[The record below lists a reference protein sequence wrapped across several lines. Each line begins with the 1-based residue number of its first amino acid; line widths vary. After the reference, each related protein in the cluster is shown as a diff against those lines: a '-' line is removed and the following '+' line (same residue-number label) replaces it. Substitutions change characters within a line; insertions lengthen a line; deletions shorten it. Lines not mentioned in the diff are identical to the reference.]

1 MNILGKIW
9 NGFCWLWVGL
19 FLLGVPSGVLMYFTE
34 PDVTFTESIGVAIF
48 CIPLAWMFYAIGP
61 KKSRDK
67 RIEEMRAIAERAA
80 KKKEAEEKEAK
91 EKKEAEEKE
100 AKEKKEAEEKK
111 AKEMEKEVNY
121 INEMLEMIAKGLD
134 YSLVENKMRV
144 FKHHKNSEDLK
155 KIEDFISKGH
165 EAKKL
170 AAEEKKAKE
179 KKGEENLIQEIKK
192 MISNN
197 QDYKLVQE
205 KMMPF
210 KHVKKSEIKNIES
223 YITEGQA
230 KEEEDRIRALCD
242 DEDQFKS
249 YKKGKI
255 CLGMHIEV
263 VKEIKG
269 YKYDEKRNI
278 SADKETYK
286 YKYGKFTTSRG
297 NKRYKLEVTYENDR
311 VVSFKDL

>member
-19 FLLGVPSGVLMYFTE
+19 FLLGVPSGILMYFTE
-34 PDVTFTESIGVAIF
+34 PDVTFFESIGVAIF

-80 KKKEAEEKEAK
+80 KKKEAEEK
-91 EKKEAEEKE
+91 
-100 AKEKKEAEEKK
+100 K

-121 INEMLEMIAKGLD
+121 INEMLEMIDKGLD

-170 AAEEKKAKE
+170 AAEEKEAKE
-179 KKGEENLIQEIKK
+179 KKDEENLIQEIKK

-197 QDYKLVQE
+197 LDYKLVQE
-205 KMMPF
+205 KMIPF

>member
-9 NGFCWLWVGL
+9 IGFCWLWVGL
-19 FLLGVPSGVLMYFTE
+19 FLLGVPGGVLMYFTE
-34 PDVTFTESIGVAIF
+34 PDVTFFESIGMAIIF
-48 CIPLAWMFYAIGP
+48 IPLAWVFYAIGP
-61 KKSRDK
+61 KKIRDK
-67 RIEEMRAIAERAA
+67 RILEMKAIADRATQ
-80 KKKEAEEKEAK
+80 KKA
-91 EKKEAEEKE
+91 
-100 AKEKKEAEEKK
+100 AEEKK
-111 AKEMEKEVNY
+111 AREKEEEATL
-121 INEMLEMIAKGLD
+121 IQEMLEMINQGSD
-134 YSLVENKMRV
+134 YNLVENKMRV
-144 FKHHKNSEDLK
+144 FKHHKNSENLK
-155 KIEDFISKGH
+155 KIENYISKGH
-165 EAKKL
+165 EAKKK

-179 KKGEENLIQEIKK
+179 E
-192 MISNN
+192 
-197 QDYKLVQE
+197 
-205 KMMPF
+205 
-210 KHVKKSEIKNIES
+210 
-223 YITEGQA
+223 

-263 VKEIKG
+263 VQEIKG

-278 SADKETYK
+278 SPDKETYK

>member
-19 FLLGVPSGVLMYFTE
+19 FLLGVPGGVLMYFTE
-34 PDVTFTESIGVAIF
+34 PDVTFLESIGVAIF
-48 CIPLAWMFYAIGP
+48 SIPLAWIFYSIGP

-67 RIEEMRAIAERAA
+67 RIEEMKAIAERAA
-80 KKKEAEEKEAK
+80 KKKEAEERE
-91 EKKEAEEKE
+91 
-100 AKEKKEAEEKK
+100 
-111 AKEMEKEVNY
+111 AKEMEKEANY
-121 INEMLEMIAKGLD
+121 INEMLEMITEGLD

-144 FKHHKNSEDLK
+144 FKHHKNSDGLK
-155 KIEDFISKGH
+155 KIEDYISKGH
-165 EAKKL
+165 EAKKK
-170 AAEEKKAKE
+170 AAEEKEAKE
-179 KKGEENLIQEIKK
+179 KKDEDALIQEINK
-192 MISNN
+192 MISSN

-210 KHVKKSEIKNIES
+210 KHVQKSEIKNIES
-223 YITEGQA
+223 YISEGHA
-230 KEEEDRIRALCD
+230 KDEEDRIRALCD

>member
-1 MNILGKIW
+1 MNILRKIW

-80 KKKEAEEKEAK
+80 KKKEAEEK
-91 EKKEAEEKE
+91 
-100 AKEKKEAEEKK
+100 K

-170 AAEEKKAKE
+170 AAEEKEAKE
-179 KKGEENLIQEIKK
+179 KKDEENLIQEIKK

-197 QDYKLVQE
+197 LDYKLVQE
-205 KMMPF
+205 KMIPF

>member
-1 MNILGKIW
+1 MNILRKIW
-9 NGFCWLWVGL
+9 NGFCWLCVGL
-19 FLLGVPSGVLMYFTE
+19 FLLGVPSSVLMYFTE
-34 PDVTFTESIGVAIF
+34 PDATFFESIGVAIF

-61 KKSRDK
+61 KKSRDI
-67 RIEEMRAIAERAA
+67 RIEEMKAIAERAA
-80 KKKEAEEKEAK
+80 KKKVAED
-91 EKKEAEEKE
+91 
-100 AKEKKEAEEKK
+100 KK
-111 AKEMEKEVNY
+111 AKAIEMEAKYIDEMLKM
-121 INEMLEMIAKGLD
+121 INEGLN
-134 YSLVENKMRV
+134 YSRVEKKMRV

-155 KIEDFISKGH
+155 KIKNYILKGH
-165 EAKKL
+165 E
-170 AAEEKKAKE
+170 EKEAKE
-179 KKGEENLIQEIKK
+179 KKDEDTLIQEIKK

-255 CLGMHIEV
+255 CLGMHIEL
-263 VKEIKG
+263 VKDIKG

-297 NKRYKLEVTYENDR
+297 NERYKLEVTYENNR

>member
-9 NGFCWLWVGL
+9 NGFCWLWMGL
-19 FLLGVPSGVLMYFTE
+19 FLLGVPGGVLMYFTE
-34 PDVTFTESIGVAIF
+34 PDVTFFESIGVAIF
-48 CIPLAWMFYAIGP
+48 CIPLAWMFYVIGP

-80 KKKEAEEKEAK
+80 KKKEAEEQ
-91 EKKEAEEKE
+91 
-100 AKEKKEAEEKK
+100 K
-111 AKEMEKEVNY
+111 AKEIKKEVKH

-170 AAEEKKAKE
+170 AAEEKEAKE
-179 KKGEENLIQEIKK
+179 KKDEENLIQEIKK

-197 QDYKLVQE
+197 LDYKLVQE
-205 KMMPF
+205 KMIPF

-223 YITEGQA
+223 YITEGQV

>member
-19 FLLGVPSGVLMYFTE
+19 FLLGVPSGILMYFTE
-34 PDVTFTESIGVAIF
+34 PDVTFFESIGVAIF

-61 KKSRDK
+61 KNSRDK
-67 RIEEMRAIAERAA
+67 RIEEMKAIAERAA
-80 KKKEAEEKEAK
+80 KKKAADDKKAKAIEKEAK
-91 EKKEAEEKE
+91 
-100 AKEKKEAEEKK
+100 
-111 AKEMEKEVNY
+111 Y
-121 INEMLEMIAKGLD
+121 IDELLEMVNEGLN
-134 YSLVENKMRV
+134 YSRVEKKMRV
-144 FKHHKNSEDLK
+144 FKHHKNSDDLK
-155 KIEDFISKGH
+155 KIKDYILKGH
-165 EAKKL
+165 E
-170 AAEEKKAKE
+170 EKEAKE
-179 KKGEENLIQEIKK
+179 KKDEDTLIQEIKK

-210 KHVKKSEIKNIES
+210 KHVKESEIKNIES

-249 YKKGKI
+249 YKKGKV

-286 YKYGKFTTSRG
+286 YKYGMFTTSRG

>member
-1 MNILGKIW
+1 MNILRKIW

-80 KKKEAEEKEAK
+80 KKKEAEEK
-91 EKKEAEEKE
+91 
-100 AKEKKEAEEKK
+100 K

-179 KKGEENLIQEIKK
+179 KKDEENLIQEIKK

-210 KHVKKSEIKNIES
+210 KHVKESEIKNIES

>member
-19 FLLGVPSGVLMYFTE
+19 FLLGVPGGVLMYFTE
-34 PDVTFTESIGVAIF
+34 PDVTFFESIGVAIF
-48 CIPLAWMFYAIGP
+48 CIPLAWMFYVIGP

-80 KKKEAEEKEAK
+80 KKKEAEEQ
-91 EKKEAEEKE
+91 
-100 AKEKKEAEEKK
+100 K
-111 AKEMEKEVNY
+111 AKEIKKEVKY

-170 AAEEKKAKE
+170 AAEEKEAKE
-179 KKGEENLIQEIKK
+179 KK
-192 MISNN
+192 
-197 QDYKLVQE
+197 D
-205 KMMPF
+205 
-210 KHVKKSEIKNIES
+210 
-223 YITEGQA
+223 
-230 KEEEDRIRALCD
+230 EEDRIRALCD

>member
-19 FLLGVPSGVLMYFTE
+19 FLLGVPGGILMYFTE
-34 PDVTFTESIGVAIF
+34 PDVTFFESIGVAIF
-48 CIPLAWMFYAIGP
+48 CIPLAWIFYAIGP

-67 RIEEMRAIAERAA
+67 RIEEMKAIAERAA
-80 KKKEAEEKEAK
+80 KKKAAEKNEAK
-91 EKKEAEEKE
+91 I
-100 AKEKKEAEEKK
+100 
-111 AKEMEKEVNY
+111 
-121 INEMLEMIAKGLD
+121 INEMLEMINEGKN
-134 YSLVENKMRV
+134 YYFVEKKMRV

-155 KIEDFISKGH
+155 KIEDYISKGH
-165 EAKKL
+165 EAKKKD
-170 AAEEKKAKE
+170 EDT
-179 KKGEENLIQEIKK
+179 LIQEIKK

-197 QDYKLVQE
+197 QDYKLVQK
-205 KMMPF
+205 KMKPF
-210 KHVKKSEIKNIES
+210 KHVKKSVIENIES

-249 YKKGKI
+249 YEKGKI
-255 CLGMHIEV
+255 CLGMHIKV

-269 YKYDEKRNI
+269 DKYDEKRNI
-278 SADKETYK
+278 SSDKETYK

-297 NKRYKLEVTYENDR
+297 NERYELEVTYENDR

>member
-1 MNILGKIW
+1 
-9 NGFCWLWVGL
+9 
-19 FLLGVPSGVLMYFTE
+19 
-34 PDVTFTESIGVAIF
+34 
-48 CIPLAWMFYAIGP
+48 
-61 KKSRDK
+61 
-67 RIEEMRAIAERAA
+67 
-80 KKKEAEEKEAK
+80 
-91 EKKEAEEKE
+91 
-100 AKEKKEAEEKK
+100 
-111 AKEMEKEVNY
+111 MEKEVNY
-121 INEMLEMIAKGLD
+121 INEMLEMMAKGLD

>member
-9 NGFCWLWVGL
+9 NGFCWFWVGL

-34 PDVTFTESIGVAIF
+34 PDVTFFESIGVTIF
-48 CIPLAWMFYAIGP
+48 SIPFAWFFYVIGP

-67 RIEEMRAIAERAA
+67 RIEEMKAIAERAA
-80 KKKEAEEKEAK
+80 KKKA
-91 EKKEAEEKE
+91 
-100 AKEKKEAEEKK
+100 AEEKK
-111 AKEMEKEVNY
+111 AKEMEKEANY
-121 INEMLEMIAKGLD
+121 INEMLGMINEGLN
-134 YSLVENKMRV
+134 YSLVEKNMRV

-155 KIEDFISKGH
+155 KIKDYILQGH
-165 EAKKL
+165 E
-170 AAEEKKAKE
+170 ETEAKE
-179 KKGEENLIQEIKK
+179 KEVEDTLIQEIKK

-210 KHVKKSEIKNIES
+210 KHVKESEIKNIES

-230 KEEEDRIRALCD
+230 KEEEDRIRALCH

-249 YKKGKI
+249 YKKGKV

-286 YKYGKFTTSRG
+286 YKYGMFTTSRG
-297 NKRYKLEVTYENDR
+297 NKRYKLEVTYENER

>member
-19 FLLGVPSGVLMYFTE
+19 FLLGVPSGILMYFTE
-34 PDVTFTESIGVAIF
+34 PDVTFFESIGVAIF

-61 KKSRDK
+61 KNSRDK
-67 RIEEMRAIAERAA
+67 RIEEMKAIAERAA
-80 KKKEAEEKEAK
+80 KKKAADDKKAKAIEKEAK
-91 EKKEAEEKE
+91 
-100 AKEKKEAEEKK
+100 
-111 AKEMEKEVNY
+111 Y
-121 INEMLEMIAKGLD
+121 IDELLEMVNEGLN
-134 YSLVENKMRV
+134 YSRVEKKMRV
-144 FKHHKNSEDLK
+144 FKHHKNSDDLK
-155 KIEDFISKGH
+155 KIKDYILKGH
-165 EAKKL
+165 E
-170 AAEEKKAKE
+170 EKEAKE
-179 KKGEENLIQEIKK
+179 KKDEDTLIQEIKK

-210 KHVKKSEIKNIES
+210 KHVKESEIKNIES

-230 KEEEDRIRALCD
+230 KEEEDRIRALCH

-249 YKKGKI
+249 YKKGKV

-286 YKYGKFTTSRG
+286 YKYGMFTTSRG

>member
-9 NGFCWLWVGL
+9 NGFCWLWAGL

-34 PDVTFTESIGVAIF
+34 PDVTFFESIGVTIF
-48 CIPLAWMFYAIGP
+48 SIPFAWFFYVIGP

-67 RIEEMRAIAERAA
+67 RIEEMKAIAERAA
-80 KKKEAEEKEAK
+80 KKKA
-91 EKKEAEEKE
+91 
-100 AKEKKEAEEKK
+100 AEEKK
-111 AKEMEKEVNY
+111 AKEMEKEANY
-121 INEMLEMIAKGLD
+121 INEMLGMINEGLN
-134 YSLVENKMRV
+134 YSLVEKNMRV

-155 KIEDFISKGH
+155 KIEDYISKGH
-165 EAKKL
+165 EAKKKD
-170 AAEEKKAKE
+170 EDT
-179 KKGEENLIQEIKK
+179 LIQEIKK

-197 QDYKLVQE
+197 QDYKLVQK
-205 KMMPF
+205 KMKPF
-210 KHVKKSEIKNIES
+210 KHVKKSVIKNIES

-230 KEEEDRIRALCD
+230 KEEEDRIRALCH

-249 YKKGKI
+249 YKKGKV

-286 YKYGKFTTSRG
+286 YKYGMFTTSRG
-297 NKRYKLEVTYENDR
+297 NKRYKLEVTYENER

>member
-1 MNILGKIW
+1 MNILRKIW

-19 FLLGVPSGVLMYFTE
+19 FLLGVPGGVLMYFTE
-34 PDVTFTESIGVAIF
+34 PDVTFFESIGVAIF

-61 KKSRDK
+61 KRSRDK
-67 RIEEMRAIAERAA
+67 RILEMKAIAERAT
-80 KKKEAEEKEAK
+80 KKK
-91 EKKEAEEKE
+91 
-100 AKEKKEAEEKK
+100 
-111 AKEMEKEVNY
+111 
-121 INEMLEMIAKGLD
+121 
-134 YSLVENKMRV
+134 
-144 FKHHKNSEDLK
+144 
-155 KIEDFISKGH
+155 
-165 EAKKL
+165 

-179 KKGEENLIQEIKK
+179 E
-192 MISNN
+192 
-197 QDYKLVQE
+197 
-205 KMMPF
+205 
-210 KHVKKSEIKNIES
+210 
-223 YITEGQA
+223 

-263 VKEIKG
+263 VQEIKG

-278 SADKETYK
+278 SPDKETFK